1 MNPPFRFTGAF
12 DGSISQSGLSTA
24 YHNPEDSV
32 LLPERRRSPPL
43 FGGESGVRLHPR
55 SGIIMPVWRPAEKSW
70 GCPYGCRS
78 KRGHRLSHWPER
90 LSGMPGILFPKTR
103 AGHRQRN
110 RERRRDGRP
119 SHRPDRSGNPF
130 VRRRCF
136 HREKNPC
143 AAPFLRFPGSGSRP
157 GPDGLSGKTVL
168 PAHKDT
174 GAFRENPPS
183 ACLRQTVGKR
193 RRPAES
199 YQFSVQPPPF

>member
-1 MNPPFRFTGAF
+1 MSGRIPVLFAGKRGIKAKPPVNPPFRFTGAF

-119 SHRPDRSGNPF
+119 SHRPGQKRQP
-130 VRRRCF
+130 
-136 HREKNPC
+136 
-143 AAPFLRFPGSGSRP
+143 LRPEE
-157 GPDGLSGKTVL
+157 VL
-168 PAHKDT
+168 PPGKKPMRCAVSPISRFRVTTRT
-174 GAFRENPPS
+174 GWSFR
-183 ACLRQTVGKR
+183 
-193 RRPAES
+193 
-199 YQFSVQPPPF
+199 

>member
-1 MNPPFRFTGAF
+1 M
-12 DGSISQSGLSTA
+12 STA

-55 SGIIMPVWRPAEKSW
+55 SGTTAPVWRPAEKSW

-78 KRGHRLSHWPER
+78 RHGHRLFRWPER
-90 LSGMPGILFPKTR
+90 LSEMPGILFPKTR

-119 SHRPDRSGNPF
+119 SHRPGQKRQPLRPEEVLPPG
-130 VRRRCF
+130 
-136 HREKNPC
+136 KNPC

-174 GAFRENPPS
+174 GAFRETLPS